1 MFIFADEGGG
11 IAELQDG
18 VVHAACSSH
27 ERIGLPR
34 RCRQAACASRTAW
47 KTSESAVHAATA
59 TSPRSGRATSIDAN
73 RITMFGLRRAVM
85 RRKSESSFSH
95 TWMCITYHCRNAPS
109 NRRRSTRSEE
119 HTSKHQYI

>member
-59 TSPRSGRATSIDAN
+59 TSPRSGRATSIDAK
-73 RITMFGLRRAVM
+73 RLTMF
-85 RRKSESSFSH
+85 
-95 TWMCITYHCRNAPS
+95 
-109 NRRRSTRSEE
+109 RSEE
-119 HTSKHQYI
+119 RRGGKECVSKVMYRLWPYT